1 MKMMSF
7 GEIGGDEGELEDWA
21 DVTWMKEIIIF
32 YFSLSK
38 IVKARSM
45 QPANKRSKGCK
56 WLNLQVLHPVFD

>member
-21 DVTWMKEIIIF
+21 DVTWIKEMIFF

-38 IVKARSM
+38 IVKAISM
-45 QPANKRSKGCK
+45 HPANKRS
-56 WLNLQVLHPVFD
+56 